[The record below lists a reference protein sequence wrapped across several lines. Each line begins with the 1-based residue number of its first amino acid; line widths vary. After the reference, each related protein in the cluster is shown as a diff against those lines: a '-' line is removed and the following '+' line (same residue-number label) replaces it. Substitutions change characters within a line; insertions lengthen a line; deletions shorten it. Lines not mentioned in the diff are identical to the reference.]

1 MTRHPEV
8 QRNTCLSYLVLQGS
22 SWMRASFPFLPS
34 FLIPTPPQLYLYIVL
49 HHFESN
55 HSLTIHRFVL
65 CLFFTT
71 VIWEAGLLQCI
82 ESTPVL
88 FCGIPVFHCFDVP

>member
-34 FLIPTPPQLYLYIVL
+34 FLIPTPLNFIFILS
-49 HHFESN
+49 F
-55 HSLTIHRFVL
+55 TIL
-65 CLFFTT
+65 NQ
-71 VIWEAGLLQCI
+71 IIA
-82 ESTPVL
+82 
-88 FCGIPVFHCFDVP
+88 